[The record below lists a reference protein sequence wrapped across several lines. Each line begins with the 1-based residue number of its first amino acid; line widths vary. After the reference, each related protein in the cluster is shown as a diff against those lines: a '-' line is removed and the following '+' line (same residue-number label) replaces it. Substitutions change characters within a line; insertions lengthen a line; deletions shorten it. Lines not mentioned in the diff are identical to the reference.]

1 MIHEYIRCIPS
12 PPPLISTHVHQI
24 NEDLRE
30 MADDLYGACQPG
42 HLVVCDLTD
51 PLLSAL
57 DVNGIFQV
65 ECSGG

>member
-1 MIHEYIRCIPS
+1 
-12 PPPLISTHVHQI
+12 
-24 NEDLRE
+24 